1 MLPDRIEYVACH
13 KNKVNESTITSS
25 LKTYVKKLLKLWKLF
40 LFLKFP
46 CVHLHPIMREKIIQK
61 SAELFLT
68 LGFKSVTMDDIA
80 NEMGIS
86 KKTIYVHFENK
97 TKLVEAVTF
106 SLFENI
112 CDGID
117 CICDASHNPI
127 EELYDIKMYVMNYLK
142 NEKTS
147 PQHQLK
153 KYYPQIFQRLQL
165 KQFEKMHV
173 SVKESIQNGVDTGLF
188 RPNID
193 VDFISRM
200 YFNGM
205 SGIKDETIFPSQ
217 NFTMD
222 YLMES
227 YLEYHL
233 RAIVT
238 DKGLKILNKFINNQ
252 S

>member
-1 MLPDRIEYVACH
+1 
-13 KNKVNESTITSS
+13 
-25 LKTYVKKLLKLWKLF
+25 
-40 LFLKFP
+40 
-46 CVHLHPIMREKIIQK
+46 MREKIIHK
-61 SAELFLT
+61 AAELFLT

-80 NEMGIS
+80 QEIGIS
-86 KKTIYVHFENK
+86 KKTIYVHFANK

-106 SLFENI
+106 ELFENI

-117 CICDASHNPI
+117 TICEASKNPI
-127 EELYDIKMYVMNYLK
+127 EELYDIKMFVMHHLK
-142 NEKTS
+142 SQKSS
-147 PQHQLK
+147 PQFQLK
-153 KYYPQIFQRLQL
+153 KYYPQIYDVL
-165 KQFEKMHV
+165 KLRRFEKMHD
-173 SVKESIQNGVDTGLF
+173 SVKESLQKGVDTELF
-188 RPNID
+188 RSNIN

-205 SGIKDETIFPSQ
+205 TGIKDASIFPSEIYTL
-217 NFTMD
+217 N

-238 DKGLKILNKFINNQ
+238 QKGLNILNKFITSNQ

>member
-1 MLPDRIEYVACH
+1 ME
-13 KNKVNESTITSS
+13 
-25 LKTYVKKLLKLWKLF
+25 LKQQKQSHVGNVKKTLKLWKLF

-46 CVHLHPIMREKIIQK
+46 VVHLPTIMREKIIQK
-61 SAELFLT
+61 SAEMFLT

-106 SLFENI
+106 TVFETI

-117 CICDASHNPI
+117 CICSASHNPI

-147 PQHQLK
+147 PQYQLK
-153 KYYPQIFQRLQL
+153 KYYPQIYQRLHL
-165 KQFEKMHV
+165 KQFDKMHI
-173 SVKESIQNGVDTGLF
+173 SVKESIQKGVDTGLF
-188 RPNID
+188 RPNVD

-205 SGIKDETIFPSQ
+205 SGIKDVTIFPSEKF
-217 NFTMD
+217 NME

-233 RAIVT
+233 RAICSE
-238 DKGLKILNKFINNQ
+238 KGLLLLTKFINNQ

>member
-1 MLPDRIEYVACH
+1 
-13 KNKVNESTITSS
+13 
-25 LKTYVKKLLKLWKLF
+25 
-40 LFLKFP
+40 
-46 CVHLHPIMREKIIQK
+46 MREKILHK
-61 SAELFLT
+61 STDLFLN

-86 KKTIYVHFENK
+86 KKTIYVHFSNK

-106 SLFENI
+106 YLFDTI
-112 CDGID
+112 CEGID
-117 CICDASHNPI
+117 DICENAPNPI
-127 EELYDIKMYVMNYLK
+127 EELYSIKMYVMHHLK

-147 PQHQLK
+147 PQYQLR
-153 KYYPQIFQRLQL
+153 KYYPKIHDELKF
-165 KQFEKMHV
+165 KQFEKMHQ
-173 SVKESIQNGVDTGLF
+173 SVQESLEHGVETGVF
-188 RPNID
+188 RSSID

-200 YFNGM
+200 YFTGM
-205 SGIKDETIFPSQ
+205 TGIKDNMFFPPDHYE
-217 NFTMD
+217 ME

-238 DKGLKILNKFINNQ
+238 DKGMTILNNFINKNQ

>member
-1 MLPDRIEYVACH
+1 
-13 KNKVNESTITSS
+13 
-25 LKTYVKKLLKLWKLF
+25 
-40 LFLKFP
+40 
-46 CVHLHPIMREKIIQK
+46 MREKIINKATQ
-61 SAELFLT
+61 LFLN

-106 SLFENI
+106 TVFENI
-112 CDGID
+112 CQGIDGI
-117 CICDASHNPI
+117 CEASHNPI
-127 EELYDIKMYVMNYLK
+127 EELYDVKMFVMHYLK
-142 NEKTS
+142 DEKTS
-147 PQHQLK
+147 PQFQLK
-153 KYYPQIFQRLQL
+153 KYYPQIYQRLHF
-165 KQFEKMHV
+165 KQFEKMHE
-173 SVKESIQNGVDTGLF
+173 SVKESIQKGVDTGLF
-188 RPNID
+188 RSNID

-205 SGIKDETIFPSQ
+205 AGIKDETIFPNQ
-217 NFTMD
+217 LFNMD

-238 DKGLKILNKFINNQ
+238 DKGLKILDKFIKNH

>member
-1 MLPDRIEYVACH
+1 
-13 KNKVNESTITSS
+13 
-25 LKTYVKKLLKLWKLF
+25 
-40 LFLKFP
+40 
-46 CVHLHPIMREKIIQK
+46 MREKIIQK

-80 NEMGIS
+80 NQMAIS
-86 KKTIYVHFENK
+86 KKTIYVHFANK

-106 SLFENI
+106 EVFANVCEGIDSI
-112 CDGID
+112 CDT
-117 CICDASHNPI
+117 SPNPI
-127 EELYDIKMYVMNYLK
+127 KQLYDIKIFVMQYLK

-147 PQHQLK
+147 PQFQLK
-153 KYYPQIFQRLQL
+153 KYYPQIYQRLHL
-165 KQFEKMHV
+165 KQFEKMHE
-173 SVKESIQNGVDTGLF
+173 SVQESLQNGIDTELF
-188 RPNID
+188 RSDIN

-205 SGIKDETIFPSQ
+205 TGIKDDSYFPSELY
-217 NFTMD
+217 NME

-227 YLEYHL
+227 LLEYHL

-238 DKGLKILNKFINNQ
+238 DKGLQILNKFITKNQ

>member
-1 MLPDRIEYVACH
+1 MNINLLLNNRKTLETYFVF
-13 KNKVNESTITSS
+13 KVSC
-25 LKTYVKKLLKLWKLF
+25 LY
-40 LFLKFP
+40 
-46 CVHLHPIMREKIIQK
+46 LHPIMRENILQK

-80 NEMGIS
+80 NEMAIS
-86 KKTIYVHFENK
+86 KKTIYVHFANK

-106 SLFENI
+106 EVFANI
-112 CDGID
+112 CESIDGI
-117 CICDASHNPI
+117 CDTSPNPI
-127 EELYDIKMYVMNYLK
+127 QQLYDIKIFVMQYLK

-147 PQHQLK
+147 PQFQLK
-153 KYYPQIFQRLQL
+153 KYYPQIYQRLHL
-165 KQFEKMHV
+165 KQFEKMHE
-173 SVKESIQNGVDTGLF
+173 SVQESLQNGVDTELF
-188 RPNID
+188 RSNIN

-205 SGIKDETIFPSQ
+205 TGIKDDSYFPSELY
-217 NFTMD
+217 TME

-227 YLEYHL
+227 LLEYHL

-238 DKGLKILNKFINNQ
+238 EKGLQILNKFITKNQ

>member
-1 MLPDRIEYVACH
+1 
-13 KNKVNESTITSS
+13 
-25 LKTYVKKLLKLWKLF
+25 
-40 LFLKFP
+40 
-46 CVHLHPIMREKIIQK
+46 MREKIIHK
-61 SAELFLT
+61 AAELFLN

-106 SLFENI
+106 TVFENI
-112 CDGID
+112 CQGID
-117 CICDASHNPI
+117 CICEASHNPI
-127 EELYDIKMYVMNYLK
+127 EELYDVKMYVMHYLK
-142 NEKTS
+142 DEKTS
-147 PQHQLK
+147 PQYQLK
-153 KYYPQIFQRLQL
+153 KYYPQIYQRLHF
-165 KQFEKMHV
+165 KQFEKMHE
-173 SVKESIQNGVDTGLF
+173 SVKESIQKGVETGLF
-188 RPNID
+188 RSNID

-205 SGIKDETIFPSQ
+205 VGIKDETIFPQ
-217 NFTMD
+217 TLFTMD
-222 YLMES
+222 YLMEN

-238 DKGLKILNKFINNQ
+238 EDGLKILDKFIKNQ

>member
-1 MLPDRIEYVACH
+1 
-13 KNKVNESTITSS
+13 
-25 LKTYVKKLLKLWKLF
+25 
-40 LFLKFP
+40 
-46 CVHLHPIMREKIIQK
+46 MRKQIIDK
-61 SAELFLT
+61 AAELFLT

-80 NEMGIS
+80 QQMGIS

-106 SLFENI
+106 EIFGRI
-112 CDGID
+112 CEGIDGI
-117 CICDASHNPI
+117 CNTSNNPI
-127 EELYDIKMYVMNYLK
+127 EQLYDIKMFVMHHLK
-142 NEKTS
+142 NEKSS
-147 PQHQLK
+147 PQYQLK
-153 KYYPQIFQRLQL
+153 KYYPQIYELLRI
-165 KQFEKMHV
+165 KQFEKMHE
-173 SVKESIQNGVDTGLF
+173 SVKESLQKGVDTGLF
-188 RPNID
+188 RQNID

-205 SGIKDETIFPSQ
+205 TGIKDNTIFPQ
-217 NFTMD
+217 TLFTMN

-238 DKGLKILNKFINNQ
+238 DKGLNILNKFIISNQ

>member
-1 MLPDRIEYVACH
+1 
-13 KNKVNESTITSS
+13 
-25 LKTYVKKLLKLWKLF
+25 
-40 LFLKFP
+40 
-46 CVHLHPIMREKIIQK
+46 MREKIIHK

-80 NEMGIS
+80 QEMGIS
-86 KKTIYVHFENK
+86 KKTIYVHFANK

-106 SLFENI
+106 ELFDTI

-117 CICDASHNPI
+117 GICEASNNPI
-127 EELYDIKMYVMNYLK
+127 EELYDIKMFVMHHLK
-142 NEKTS
+142 NEKSS
-147 PQHQLK
+147 PQFQLK
-153 KYYPQIFQRLQL
+153 KYYPQIHDVLKF
-165 KQFEKMHV
+165 KQFEKMHE
-173 SVKESIQNGVDTGLF
+173 SVKESLQKGVDTNLF
-188 RPNID
+188 RSNIN

-205 SGIKDETIFPSQ
+205 MGIKDDAIFPKEIY
-217 NFTMD
+217 TME

-238 DKGLKILNKFINNQ
+238 DNGLKILNKFITSNQ

>member
-1 MLPDRIEYVACH
+1 
-13 KNKVNESTITSS
+13 
-25 LKTYVKKLLKLWKLF
+25 
-40 LFLKFP
+40 
-46 CVHLHPIMREKIIQK
+46 MREKIINK
-61 SAELFLT
+61 AAELFLN

-106 SLFENI
+106 TVFENI
-112 CDGID
+112 CQGIDGI
-117 CICDASHNPI
+117 CDISNNPI
-127 EELYDIKMYVMNYLK
+127 EELYEVKMYVMHYLK
-142 NEKTS
+142 DEKTS
-147 PQHQLK
+147 PQFQLK
-153 KYYPQIFQRLQL
+153 KYYPQIYQRLHF
-165 KQFEKMHV
+165 KQFEKMHE
-173 SVKESIQNGVDTGLF
+173 SVKESIQKGVDTGLF
-188 RPNID
+188 RSNID

-205 SGIKDETIFPSQ
+205 AGIKDETIFPQSLF
-217 NFTMD
+217 NMD

-238 DKGLKILNKFINNQ
+238 EKGLMILDKFIKNQ